1 MISRI
6 HTFYLLSLLTEN
18 AFVLKWWYQSYHLP
32 NWSYIHFPMSR
43 RGSIL
48 SVFDIFCWNIIKLT
62 SFFYRNVN
70 WIKNQTGK
78 FVHFLSIS
86 ILIKHMVELIVSG
99 LKWSKN
105 FCCIE
110 LYTSVSWVFNWHR
123 KNYQTFWRKSCHLVL
138 ATLGGHILSPNCDFL
153 YFW

>member
-1 MISRI
+1 MHLCLNDDIRVTTYQIGLIFTSQWAEGALFYQFL
-6 HTFYLLSLLTEN
+6 TFSVETSLN
-18 AFVLKWWYQSYHLP
+18 YQ
-32 NWSYIHFPMSR
+32 
-43 RGSIL
+43 
-48 SVFDIFCWNIIKLT
+48 V
-62 SFFYRNVN
+62 FFYRNVN